1 MGFFGDI
8 WGAIKGSGGAIG
20 NALTGGGMGLVTNA
34 LGGLFGGNGPSQGQ
48 LMQQQQEYQK
58 ELMGLQAQ
66 YNKDQ
71 AAYSSQLAKDMWD
84 YTNYRNQVKQL
95 KAAGLNPA
103 LLYGAAGGGGA
114 SASGAGQA
122 AGVGLPQ
129 APNMAM
135 GLELENLK
143 ADIALK
149 RAEAAKTAAETA
161 KTAEDGKKTT
171 QEIENLK
178 ETKNEIIQR
187 VRGAKAENII
197 KEFEAWTKNL
207 IKNST
212 YWEDGKETTY
222 EEAFIRN
229 TFKELNNKGVELDTQ
244 ERELLNRKGIAEKL
258 AKDLNKLAQGE
269 FARATEAIERANK
282 AINEKNKSYWEAQRT
297 EWEYKQDSALS
308 KIINDLGGE
317 GDYARLFTKILKAL
331 LK

>member
-34 LGGLFGGNGPSQGQ
+34 LGGLIGGKEPSQAQ

-58 ELMGLQAQ
+58 ELMSLQAQ

-71 AAYSSQLAKDMWD
+71 AAYSNQLAKDMWD
-84 YTNYRNQVKQL
+84 YTNYRNQVKHL

-103 LLYGAAGGGGA
+103 LLYGGGGGGGA

-135 GLELENLK
+135 GLELESLK

-149 RAEAAKTAAETA
+149 RAETAKTAAETA
-161 KTAEDGKKTT
+161 KTAEDSKKTT

-178 ETKNEIIQR
+178 ETKNEIIQQ
-187 VRGAKAENII
+187 VRGAKAENTI

-212 YWEDGKETTY
+212 YWEDGEETTY
-222 EEAFIRN
+222 EKAFIKN
-229 TFKELNNKGVELDTQ
+229 TFKELNKKGIELDTE

-258 AKDLNKLAQGE
+258 ANDLDKLAEGE

-282 AINEKNKSYWEAQRT
+282 AINERNKSYWEAQRA

-308 KIINDLGGE
+308 NLIDKLGGD
-317 GDYARLFTKILKAL
+317 GDYAKLFTKILKAL
-331 LK
+331 LR